1 VGVTGDRPGGGGA
14 GKSLVITV
22 NCNETS
28 TVTVGT
34 KLTPPPTPAGSAS
47 RLRRPRPIRL
57 RKVTR
62 VLAPGKRFAFKLK
75 LPRKVARKYAGQKL
89 RAVTTVTAKD
99 PYGNVKRVK
108 KRHTIRVRP
117 LPRR

>member
-1 VGVTGDRPGGGGA
+1 VDNVSPRCTVRVTGDRPGGGGA
-14 GKSLVITV
+14 GKPLVITV

-47 RLRRPRPIRL
+47 GLRRPRPIRL

-75 LPRKVARKYAGQKL
+75 LPRKVARKYAGQK
-89 RAVTTVTAKD
+89 R
-99 PYGNVKRVK
+99 
-108 KRHTIRVRP
+108 
-117 LPRR
+117 